1 MNLYFF
7 LDNES
12 RLPKRYL
19 VIKAAS
25 KKEAYQILAADN
37 LGLSISA
44 AKKRMTLQNTIR
56 PQTRKGFRVLIE
68 GGIAFF

>member
-12 RLPKRYL
+12 QSPKRHL
-19 VIKAAS
+19 VIKAS
-25 KKEAYQILAADN
+25 DKKEAYRILAND
-37 LGLSISA
+37 LFGISISA
-44 AKKRMTLQNTIR
+44 TKKRMTLENTIS
-56 PQTRKGFRVLIE
+56 PQTRKGYRVLIE